1 MRRWVMFG
9 LMVMFMGCNDKSVA
23 DPVDPLA
30 DTTML
35 TIPVKDMTFTARAS
49 GPEDGE
55 LVLLL
60 HGFPESSYEW
70 RYQLGALAAAGYRA
84 VALDQ
89 RGYSIGARPTDVEE
103 YGVLLLAQDV
113 IDIAD
118 ALGAQ
123 RFHVVGHDWGGGV
136 AWTLGRLVPERVIS
150 IVVVSTPH
158 PDAFN
163 EQLRDMGSCQHQA
176 SAYFDLFTGPGG
188 VDYFMENDRARL
200 KSVYECLSPKDVA
213 VYLDIIGNPDGMTA
227 ALDWY
232 RANITDRVFNTPVL
246 GAIDVPTLY
255 VWGDQDP
262 VFCRDTAELTAKFVT
277 GPYRFEIVPGV
288 AHFVPECGAEQFNR
302 LLLEHLRGV

>member
-1 MRRWVMFG
+1 MRRWMTIG
-9 LMVMFMGCNDKSVA
+9 LMLMLASCHDESGA
-23 DPVDPLA
+23 DTVDPLT

-35 TIPVKDMTFTARAS
+35 TIPVKDMTFTALAA

-70 RYQLGALAAAGYRA
+70 RHQLGALAAAGYRA
-84 VALDQ
+84 VAPDQ
-89 RGYSIGARPTDVEE
+89 RGYSLGARPTDVDQ

-136 AWTLGRLVPERVIS
+136 AWTLGRLVPDRVSS
-150 IVVVSTPH
+150 IAVVSTPH

-163 EQLRDMGSCQHQA
+163 QQLRDTGSCQYQA
-176 SAYFDLFTGPGG
+176 SAYFDLFTGPDG
-188 VDYFMENDRARL
+188 VAYFMDDDRARL
-200 KSVYECLSPKDVA
+200 KSVYECLPPQDVA
-213 VYLDIIGNPDGMTA
+213 VYLDSIGNPDAMMA

-232 RANITDRVFNTPVL
+232 RANITDRVFNTPEL

-255 VWGDQDP
+255 VWGDRDP

-288 AHFVPECGAEQFNR
+288 AHFLPECGAEQFNR
-302 LLLEHLRGV
+302 LLLEHLRGA